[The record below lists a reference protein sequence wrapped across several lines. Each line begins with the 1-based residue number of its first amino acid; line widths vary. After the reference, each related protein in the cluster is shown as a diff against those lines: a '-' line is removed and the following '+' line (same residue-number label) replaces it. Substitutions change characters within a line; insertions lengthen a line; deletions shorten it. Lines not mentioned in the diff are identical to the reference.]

1 MAIEDDVK
9 RHEEHLLRLDTCVDD
24 LGKALATLTGSQSTV
39 EMLLK
44 WVIVPLLVIL
54 GGLIGI
60 KLMLPGA

>member
-9 RHEEHLLRLDTCVDD
+9 RHEDHLMRLDSCVDE
-24 LGKALATLTGSQSTV
+24 LGKTLAKLCGSQGTV

-60 KLMLPGA
+60 KLVLPGA